1 MLRTIIKRE
10 ILEYLKSA
18 KFLIG
23 LLIAVV
29 LTAAAMII
37 NLQDYAIRHQ
47 DFLDAKKELTRSGFE
62 ISVFRE
68 PQVLGTLARG
78 KDRDLGSQLKMSVME
93 APRELTG
100 YMGGGLRSTGP
111 PSSEFSAV
119 DFAFLVRVVLSL
131 LVIFMAYSAVSEE
144 KANGTLKLAMSN
156 ALPRDKVLLG
166 KLLSGLVVVFAALL
180 AAALVAGILLAA
192 HPSVSLSGAD
202 LARMAWMLAV
212 SALYLSA
219 FFALGLFVSVK
230 TNRPAVSLMVLLQAW
245 VFLVIIYPNLSVAA
259 AERFHPLPS
268 EESINGQKAA
278 AYQKFDA
285 AIKEASAASRK
296 GAATQEDRR
305 KSDQAWAGV
314 EVENYKID
322 AEFGRRQTVQL
333 RLAELLSTLS
343 PAALYDQAMNRL
355 ARTDIH
361 EYEGFMDGAYR
372 LWEKFV
378 ERWMLRYSDPEAFKK
393 TPLPEFS
400 FRSDSAS
407 EAAASLWPQGF
418 ILVLFNL
425 ICFALAYTGFLRKD
439 LR

>member
-1 MLRTIIKRE
+1 MLKTIIKRE

-23 LLIAVV
+23 LLIAII
-29 LTAAAMII
+29 LTAAGMTI
-37 NLQDYAIRHQ
+37 NLQDYATRHQ
-47 DFLDAKKELTRSGFE
+47 DYLDAKKELKKSGFE

-68 PQVLGTLARG
+68 PQVMGTLARG
-78 KDRDLGSQLKMSVME
+78 RDRDLGSQLKMSVMN
-93 APRELTG
+93 APSELTG
-100 YMGGGLRSTGP
+100 YMGGGLRSST

-131 LVIFMAYSAVSEE
+131 LVIFMAYNAVSEE

-166 KLLSGLVVVFAALL
+166 KLASGVLVVLAALV
-180 AAALVAGILLAA
+180 AAALVAGLLLAA

-230 TNRPAVSLMVLLQAW
+230 TSRPAVSLMVLLQAW

-259 AERFHPLPS
+259 ANRFYRLPS
-268 EESINGQKAA
+268 EESINRQKAA

-285 AIKEASAASRK
+285 AIKEANAASAK
-296 GAATQEDRR
+296 GAGTQEDRH
-305 KSDQAWAGV
+305 KSDQAWVGV
-314 EVENYKID
+314 EVENHKID
-322 AEFGRRQTVQL
+322 AEFGRRQTAQMK
-333 RLAELLSTLS
+333 LAELLSTLS
-343 PAALYDQAMNRL
+343 PAALYDQSMNRL
-355 ARTDIH
+355 AKTDIR
-361 EYEGFMDGAYR
+361 EYEGFMEGAYR

-378 ERWMLRYSDPEAFKK
+378 ERWMLRYTDPEAFKK
-393 TPLPEFS
+393 TPLPDFS
-400 FRSDSAS
+400 FRSDPPS
-407 EAAASLWPQGF
+407 EAAASLWPQGL

-425 ICFALAYTGFLRKD
+425 IFFALAYTGFLKKD

>member
-29 LTAAAMII
+29 LTVAGMTI

-47 DFLDAKKELTRSGFE
+47 DYLDAKKELKKSGFE

-78 KDRDLGSQLKMSVME
+78 KDRDLGSQLKMSVMS
-93 APRELTG
+93 APAELTG
-100 YMGGGLRSTGP
+100 YMGGGLRGSAP
-111 PSSEFSAV
+111 ASEFTAV

-131 LVIFMAYSAVSEE
+131 LVIFMAYNVVSEE

-156 ALPRDKVLLG
+156 ALPRDKILLG
-166 KLLSGLVVVFAALL
+166 KLASGLLVVLAALVT
-180 AAALVAGILLAA
+180 AALVAGLLLAA

-230 TNRPAVSLMVLLQAW
+230 TNRPAVSLTVLLQVW

-259 AERFHPLPS
+259 ANRFYRLPN
-268 EESINGQKAA
+268 EEAINGQKAA
-278 AYQKFDA
+278 AAQKFDPDIQKA
-285 AIKEASAASRK
+285 TEAFQK
-296 GAATQEDRR
+296 GTATMETRR
-305 KSDQAWAGV
+305 MSDKAWSGLEA
-314 EVENYKID
+314 ENYKID
-322 AEFGRRQTVQL
+322 AEFGRRQTAQL
-333 RLAELLSTLS
+333 KLAEFLSALS
-343 PAALYDQAMNRL
+343 PAALYDQAMDRL
-355 ARTDIH
+355 ARTDIR
-361 EYEGFMDGAYR
+361 EYEEFMDGAYR

-378 ERWMLRYSDPEAFKK
+378 ERWMLRYTDPEAYKK
-393 TPLPEFS
+393 TPLPDFS
-400 FRSDSAS
+400 FRSDTAS
-407 EAAASLWPQGF
+407 EAAASLWTQGF

-425 ICFALAYTGFLRKD
+425 IFFALAYTGFLKKD